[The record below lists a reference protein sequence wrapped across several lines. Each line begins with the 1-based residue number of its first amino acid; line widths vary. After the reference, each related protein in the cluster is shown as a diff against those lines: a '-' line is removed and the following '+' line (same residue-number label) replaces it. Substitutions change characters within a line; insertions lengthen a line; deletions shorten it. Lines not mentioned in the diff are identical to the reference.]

1 MVGTGEGTET
11 ETTTATTTRPV
22 RRGPADAG
30 ELAKIPTQAEL
41 AALPV
46 TLDDIQQARERISP
60 YLQPSPLLRT
70 RTIGEMS
77 NTQLWLKAE
86 NLQRTGS
93 FKIRGAL
100 NAILQLTP
108 EQRER
113 GVITLSAGNHGQGL
127 AYAASLANVRCVV
140 FMPENA
146 TPTKVA
152 AIKGYGAEARFAP
165 TMQEVFA
172 AMDAFREEH
181 GLYYVHPFG
190 DPAIIAGQGTV
201 ALEILESLPDVEA
214 ITVGVGGGGLISGTL
229 VAVKSLKPSVRVV
242 GVEPVGAPTVT
253 NSLRAGRPVAL
264 ESIESVADGLA
275 APFGAEA
282 TQAIISTL
290 VDDIVLLEDEQFIK
304 ALRLILERA
313 KLLVEPSGAAGV
325 AALLEKRAGVP
336 AGARTVAILS
346 GGNIDLGKLKD
357 LL

>member
-1 MVGTGEGTET
+1 MIPTLEF
-11 ETTTATTTRPV
+11 
-22 RRGPADAG
+22 
-30 ELAKIPTQAEL
+30 AKIPTPAEL

-46 TLDDIQQARERISP
+46 TLADIQKARERISP
-60 YLQPSPLLRT
+60 YIQPSPLLRT

-77 NTQLWLKAE
+77 DTHLWLKAE

-113 GVITLSAGNHGQGL
+113 GVITMSAGNHGQGL

-152 AIKGYGAEARFAP
+152 AIRGYVAEARFAP
-165 TMQEVFA
+165 TMQEVYG

-201 ALEILESLPDVEA
+201 ALEILDSLPDVEA
-214 ITVGVGGGGLISGTL
+214 ITVGVGGGGLFAGTL
-229 VAVKSLKPSVRVV
+229 IASKSVKPTVRVV

-253 NSLRAGRPVAL
+253 NSLRAGKPVAL
-264 ESIESVADGLA
+264 ESLDTVADGLA
-275 APFGAEA
+275 APFGAEL
-282 TQAIISTL
+282 TQTIISSL
-290 VDDIVLLEDEQFIK
+290 ADDIVLLEDEEFVK

-325 AALLEKRAGVP
+325 AALLTKTAGVP
-336 AGARTVAILS
+336 AGALTVAILS
-346 GGNIDLGKLKD
+346 GGNIDLAKLKS

>member
-1 MVGTGEGTET
+1 MASRAEF
-11 ETTTATTTRPV
+11 AR
-22 RRGPADAG
+22 
-30 ELAKIPTQAEL
+30 IPTQAEL

-46 TLDDIQQARERISP
+46 TLADIQQARERISP
-60 YLQPSPLLRT
+60 HIQPSPLLRT

-77 NTQLWLKAE
+77 ETRLWLKAE

-108 EQRER
+108 EQRAR
-113 GVITLSAGNHGQGL
+113 GVITMSAGNHGQGL

-152 AIKGYGAEARFAP
+152 AIRGYGAEARFAP
-165 TMQEVFA
+165 TMQEVYA

-190 DPAIIAGQGTV
+190 DPAIMAGQGTV

-214 ITVGVGGGGLISGTL
+214 ITLGVGGGGLLAGTL

-253 NSLRAGRPVAL
+253 NSLRAGQPVAL
-264 ESIESVADGLA
+264 KSLDTVADGLA
-275 APFGAEA
+275 APFGAA
-282 TQAIISTL
+282 LTQQIIAAL
-290 VDDIVLLEDEQFIK
+290 VDDIVLLDDEQFVR

-325 AALLEKRAGVP
+325 AALLAKQASVP
-336 AGARTVAILS
+336 SGTLAAAILS
-346 GGNIDLGKLKD
+346 GGNIDLVKLKS